1 MTRLYKY
8 DAAETTVA
16 VQHYAWP
23 VFAILLALMI
33 VDYVDRQIVAS
44 MLPRLRSEWTLSDT
58 QLGGLV
64 SIVPIVVALGS
75 VPLSLLADRWST
87 VKSIFLMA
95 LVWSAATMACAFS
108 TGYGQLL
115 GARGVVGLGE
125 AAYGTAGAALIATL
139 FPARVRSTM
148 LGAFLGASV
157 FGSVLGVML
166 GGIITERWG
175 WQAAFGIAGIPG
187 LILAVLFRLLARD
200 HESSPGARE
209 VRRTTPGGGIVW
221 QLLRPR
227 TVLVTCIGGGLQLLV
242 VSAMYAWLPSYL
254 NRYYGL
260 SAGQAGVKAGLV
272 ILIGGFGA
280 FFWSIIAD
288 RLSPQLPCARL
299 YVPTAAAVMTA
310 ALLFGTFT
318 WMSPDEYQFSLILA
332 GGLVM
337 TASLGPA
344 AAVIIDVSPPGLR
357 ATAASILALSQ
368 NLLGLAGGPFL
379 AGVLADAYGLRFA
392 MSVVPVF
399 SLLAAV
405 MFALAAR
412 TYLGD
417 LQGERGN
424 SGVAEFDEKQLEL

>member
-1 MTRLYKY
+1 MTRY
-8 DAAETTVA
+8 DTYIATDKTVA
-16 VQHYAWP
+16 AQHYAWH
-23 VFAILLALMI
+23 VFAILLALMVI
-33 VDYVDRQIVAS
+33 DYVDRQIVVS
-44 MLPRLRSEWTLSDT
+44 ILPGLRTEWALSDT

-64 SIVPIVVALGS
+64 SIVPIIVALGS
-75 VPLSLLADRWST
+75 VPLSLLADRWSA
-87 VKSIFLMA
+87 VKCIFLMA
-95 LVWSAATMACAFS
+95 LVWSVATIACAFS
-108 TGYGQLL
+108 TSYGQLL
-115 GARGVVGLGE
+115 GARGVVGVGE
-125 AAYGTAGAALIATL
+125 AAYGSAGAALIASL

-148 LGAFLGASV
+148 LGAFLGAAV

-187 LILAVLFRLLARD
+187 VILAVLFRLLARH
-200 HESSPGARE
+200 HEGSRGTSNVSRA
-209 VRRTTPGGGIVW
+209 TLGGGIVS

-260 SAGQAGVKAGLV
+260 PAGQAGVKTGLV

-280 FFWSIIAD
+280 ILWSIIAD
-288 RLSPQLPCARL
+288 RLSRQLPCARL
-299 YVPTAAAVMTA
+299 YVPAAAAVMTA

-318 WMSPDEYQFSLILA
+318 WVSPGEYQFSLILA

-337 TASLGPA
+337 TGSLGPT

-379 AGVLADAYGLRFA
+379 TGVLGDAYGLRFA

-405 MFALAAR
+405 IFTLAAR
-412 TYLGD
+412 TYLAD
-417 LQGERGN
+417 LQGVEGGKL
-424 SGVAEFDEKQLEL
+424 GVA

>member
-1 MTRLYKY
+1 
-8 DAAETTVA
+8 VA

-23 VFAILLALMI
+23 VFALLLALMV
-33 VDYVDRQIVAS
+33 VDYVDRQIVVS
-44 MLPRLRSEWTLSDT
+44 MLPQLRREWTLSDT

-64 SIVPIVVALGS
+64 SIVPIIVALGS

-95 LVWSAATMACAFS
+95 LVWSVATIACAFS
-108 TGYGQLL
+108 TSYEQLL

-139 FPARVRSTM
+139 FPARMRSTM
-148 LGAFLGASV
+148 LGVFLGASV

-187 LILAVLFRLLARD
+187 LILAVLFRLLAREQ
-200 HESSPGARE
+200 ESAWE
-209 VRRTTPGGGIVW
+209 VGRTTPGGGIVS

-227 TVLVTCIGGGLQLLV
+227 TVPVTCIGGGLQLLV
-242 VSAMYAWLPSYL
+242 VSATYAWLPSYL

-260 SAGQAGVKAGLV
+260 SAGQAGVKTGLV

-280 FFWSIIAD
+280 ILWSIIAD
-288 RLSPQLPCARL
+288 RLSRHLACARL
-299 YVPTAAAVMTA
+299 YVPAAAAVMTA

-318 WMSPDEYQFSLILA
+318 WISPDENQFSLILA

-337 TASLGPA
+337 TGSLGPA

-379 AGVLADAYGLRFA
+379 TGLLADVYGLRFA

-412 TYLGD
+412 TYLTD
-417 LQGERGN
+417 LQGVERGKL
-424 SGVAEFDEKQLEL
+424 GVAESEKKQHQF